1 MKRNTYVYTVS
12 VLINKK
18 IKMKKSSYLFA
29 AVAIMFVATF
39 SSCSKSEDDCHEC
52 HVAYML
58 ANGSEVAVDFGE
70 FCGDALEDVEAPGYT
85 VDIPETIVG
94 TDTVPAGTYG
104 NGNMEIHCEDHG
116 DHDH

>member
-1 MKRNTYVYTVS
+1 
-12 VLINKK
+12 
-18 IKMKKSSYLFA
+18 MKKLNYLLAAFA
-29 AVAIMFVATF
+29 FLAITTMT
-39 SSCSKSEDDCHEC
+39 SCSKEEDSCHEC

-58 ANGSEVAVDFGE
+58 ANGNEVAVDFGE
-70 FCGDALEDVEAPGYT
+70 FCGEALEDVEAPGYT
-85 VDIPETIVG
+85 VDLPETIVG